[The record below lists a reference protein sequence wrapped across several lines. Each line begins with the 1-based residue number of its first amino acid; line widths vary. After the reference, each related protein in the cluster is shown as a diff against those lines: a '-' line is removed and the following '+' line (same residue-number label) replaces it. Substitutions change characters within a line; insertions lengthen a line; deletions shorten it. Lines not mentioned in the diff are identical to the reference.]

1 MLSGPVTGEGHA
13 QNATHRKGSQMRYRA
28 MFAAGFV
35 VGFIAGTRAGRE
47 RYEQIV
53 KYSRKIAG
61 SPPVQKA
68 THTVTVKTTEFT
80 KTAVAK
86 APDLV
91 MSAKQKAAHRLPPRF
106 GGKSGGPDDVSA
118 DGHLVYPA
126 DDGQASVNG
135 ARFSAE

>member
-1 MLSGPVTGEGHA
+1 
-13 QNATHRKGSQMRYRA
+13 MRYRA

-35 VGFIAGTRAGRE
+35 VGFVAGTRAGRE
-47 RYEQIV
+47 RYEQMV
-53 KYSRKIAG
+53 KYSRKIAR
-61 SPPVQKA
+61 SPTVQKV
-68 THTVTVKTTEFT
+68 THTVTEKTTEFT

-91 MSAKQKAAHRLPPRF
+91 TSAKHKATHRLSGF
-106 GGKSGGPDDVSA
+106 GGKGGDADDVSA

-126 DDGQASVNG
+126 DDGQATVNG

>member
-1 MLSGPVTGEGHA
+1 
-13 QNATHRKGSQMRYRA
+13 MRYRA

-35 VGFIAGTRAGRE
+35 LGFIVGTRAGRE
-47 RYEQIV
+47 RYEQMV
-53 KYSRKIAG
+53 MYSRKVAG
-61 SPPVQKA
+61 SPTVQKV
-68 THTVTVKTTEFT
+68 THTVTEKTTEFT

-91 MSAKQKAAHRLPPRF
+91 TSAKHKAADRLPPRF
-106 GGKSGGPDDVSA
+106 GGKGGGPDDAGDISA

-126 DDGQASVNG
+126 DDGQAPVNG

>member
-1 MLSGPVTGEGHA
+1 
-13 QNATHRKGSQMRYRA
+13 MRYRA

-47 RYEQIV
+47 RYEQMV
-53 KYSRKIAG
+53 NFSRKVAG
-61 SPPVQKA
+61 SPTVQKV

-86 APDLV
+86 APDFAKTATAQV
-91 MSAKQKAAHRLPPRF
+91 PKIVTSAKQKATDRF
-106 GGKSGGPDDVSA
+106 GGKGGGDDADDVSA

-126 DDGQASVNG
+126 DNGQTPVNG
-135 ARFSAE
+135 TRFSTES